1 MHAAVRDD
9 AMAVRR
15 MALRAVARPLAD
27 ITGPVDPSAQENEGS
42 GTAAETVATGR
53 ARAVEALKSGIQR
66 RKPAMSNECVT
77 SGMKRSGSQYRS
89 KMMTPIHTE
98 CMNYASENG
107 YVLARYAQGDWQ
119 YRDPEL
125 LLYLE
130 IPNKPPIVAVGLTE
144 RAVRCLRN
152 SNQETQGIASTA
164 LRAGAMMRLAAGGD
178 DIPCAAFVPA
188 RDARRLKAY
197 LSWHDSVTHSAAPT
211 TLDDFKGG
219 LLPTYDAGSDEATLI
234 VKAMKEFAVTAR
246 LRKRFHIYLVPLRA
260 GDVDTF
266 GLLSAFFDDHD
277 EPLTIWTP
285 LFDDDLSPEFL
296 RVLSLDSFDVHF
308 FDQHNRKLIAFRAK
322 NPDAARFRDIVKTI
336 RLVPSTLESARQFYN
351 DTISWFGKR
360 STAEDDASFTIEL
373 LEMIPPDNLHEQS
386 QTSPGDLNEGDIET
400 GLHRAFSYDQ
410 VHRNP
415 IRADNAREF
424 VDVLVATDR
433 TILLIQAKD
442 SPATEGTLDRT
453 IDRKKAVSKK
463 HIRKAASQLK
473 GSINHLRSGD
483 SIEIITDGQSWEL
496 SSSGRQVV
504 GLVIVKELFDHERLD
519 CSRLVLAVFEETGVP
534 CLLLDYGEFEE
545 LTFFRPAEASL
556 VVTLKQTFEFA
567 LDHHTFPRSRFG
579 FVEEGPVLRTSP
591 SGADTTEV

>member
-1 MHAAVRDD
+1 MTRIHD
-9 AMAVRR
+9 
-15 MALRAVARPLAD
+15 
-27 ITGPVDPSAQENEGS
+27 
-42 GTAAETVATGR
+42 
-53 ARAVEALKSGIQR
+53 
-66 RKPAMSNECVT
+66 ECF
-77 SGMKRSGSQYRS
+77 K
-89 KMMTPIHTE
+89 
-98 CMNYASENG
+98 YASEND
-107 YVLARYAQGDWQ
+107 YVLIRYAQGDWQ
-119 YRDPEL
+119 SRDPEL
-125 LLYLE
+125 FLYLE
-130 IPNKPPIVAVGLTE
+130 IPGKPPIVGVGLTE
-144 RAVRCLRN
+144 RATRCLQN
-152 SNQETQGIASTA
+152 SQQETQNIASTVS
-164 LRAGAMMRLAAGGD
+164 RAGIMMRLAAGRD
-178 DIPCAAFVPA
+178 DIPCCAFAPA
-188 RDARRLKAY
+188 REALGLRAY
-197 LSWHDSVTHSAAPT
+197 LNWHESVTSSDDLTA
-211 TLDDFKGG
+211 LDDLKVG
-219 LLPTYDAGSDEATLI
+219 LLPTYDAVSGQAILI

-246 LRKRFHIYLVPLRA
+246 SRKRFYIYLVPLRA

-296 RVLSLDSFDVHF
+296 RVLSLNSFDVHF
-308 FDQHNRKLIAFRAK
+308 FDQHNRKLIGFRAK
-322 NPDAARFRDIVKTI
+322 NPDAARFRDIVKAI
-336 RLVPSTLESARQFYN
+336 RLAPSTLEFARQFYD
-351 DTISWFGKR
+351 DTISWFGDR
-360 STAEDDASFTIEL
+360 STAEDDASFRIEL
-373 LEMIPPDNLHEQS
+373 LETLPPDNLHEQD

-400 GLHRAFSYDQ
+400 GLHRAFSHDQ

-415 IRADNAREF
+415 MRTDNAREF

-453 IDRKKAVSKK
+453 IDRRKAVSKK